1 MEVASVKIRIGD
13 GKFVEV
19 DTYRFFSGSKRYKW
33 FDWKSNKK
41 DANAMVKR
49 LRGQG
54 HLARIV
60 PNEEGYSIYTHA
72 Q

>member
-1 MEVASVKIRIGD
+1 MRIQIGD
-13 GKFVEV
+13 GKFIEV
-19 DTYRFFSGSKRYKW
+19 DAYRFFNTSKRYKW

-41 DANAMVKR
+41 DANVVIKR
-49 LRGQG
+49 LRSQG

-60 PNEEGYSIYTHA
+60 PNSEGYSIYTHA

>member
-1 MEVASVKIRIGD
+1 MRIQIGD
-13 GKFVEV
+13 RKFIEV
-19 DTYRFFSGSKRYKW
+19 DVYRFFNTNKRYKW

-41 DANAMVKR
+41 DANAMIKR

-60 PNEEGYSIYTHA
+60 PTDDGYSIYTHA

>member
-1 MEVASVKIRIGD
+1 MNIQVGD
-13 GKFVEV
+13 RKHIEV
-19 DTYRFFSGSKRYKW
+19 DQYRFFSGSKRFKW
-33 FDWKSNKK
+33 FDWVRTKRE
-41 DANAMVKR
+41 ANEKVKR

-60 PNEEGYSIYTHA
+60 PVGEGYSIYTHA